1 MRQSC
6 RPADPGEV
14 IVVDETTWL
23 PYHLSMV
30 RSIRAGMTRRLPH
43 GNRAIL
49 DVHKLSASHPRG
61 RHKARVF
68 RETLDLQRSDAPW
81 LRDVL
86 LEAARSG
93 QASHSVTDAWG
104 SHWRLD
110 ATIRR
115 PGRSAVV
122 RTIWIVR
129 SGEDVPRFVTCW
141 VL

>member
-1 MRQSC
+1 MGDKR
-6 RPADPGEV
+6 A
-14 IVVDETTWL
+14 
-23 PYHLSMV
+23 HLALNSYEL
-30 RSIRAGMTRRLPH
+30 RKGIDWPSILAASWWRLPNC
-43 GNRAIL
+43 GIIASAKLTRAADTRL
-49 DVHKLSASHPRG
+49 
-61 RHKARVF
+61 VF
-68 RETLDLQRSDAPW
+68 RETLDLEGSDAPW

-115 PGRSAVV
+115 HGKSAVV